1 MNYKRNRKKI
11 KKMINKQKHQQYI
24 ERKYC
29 YNCNETGK
37 TTQLFC
43 SVYVFELYCE
53 KCLNILTD
61 DNGGKLKYHK
71 FEPI

>member
-1 MNYKRNRKKI
+1 ML
-11 KKMINKQKHQQYI
+11 NKQKHQQYI
-24 ERKYC
+24 EHKYC

-43 SVYVFELYCE
+43 SVYVFEIYCG

-61 DNGGKLKYHK
+61 DNGENYNIISLNLFKL
-71 FEPI
+71 IL